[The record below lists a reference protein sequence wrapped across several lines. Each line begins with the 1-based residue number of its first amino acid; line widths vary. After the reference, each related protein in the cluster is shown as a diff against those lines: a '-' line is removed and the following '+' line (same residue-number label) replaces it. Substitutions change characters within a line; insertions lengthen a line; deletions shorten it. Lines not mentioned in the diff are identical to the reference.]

1 MSRASLSSRFELR
14 LRAWILCIASACF
27 FGCAVGTS
35 GTNVTTGEASP
46 SDATTAAAPKTDPPP
61 RIDEPSV
68 KPGINDPYFRAD
80 GLETYTRILEA
91 KTREIVQ
98 RRSEIVDA
106 IGLEKGMVV
115 ADIGAGTGLLTTG
128 MAKRVGPRGT
138 VFAVDIVPAFLERI
152 RERTTAEGLSNVIV
166 VRGEERATGL
176 EPASL
181 DLAFMCD
188 TYHHIEYPEAYM
200 RSLFRTL
207 RPGALL
213 VLVDMK
219 RPEGESSPAVLRHVR
234 ADKPT
239 VIAEVERAGFVF
251 ESEIDLLRENYYLRF
266 RRP

>member
-1 MSRASLSSRFELR
+1 MRSPLVSAWLR
-14 LRAWILCIASACF
+14 CLVAASAL
-27 FGCAVGTS
+27 GCAAGAANS
-35 GTNVTTGEASP
+35 AAFD
-46 SDATTAAAPKTDPPP
+46 DAKNAADTAAGPGLATRVEPAP
-61 RIDEPSV
+61 IEEHSV
-68 KPGINDPYFRAD
+68 KPGINDPYFRDD
-80 GLETYTRILEA
+80 GLERYTRILEA
-91 KTREIVQ
+91 ESREIVQ
-98 RRSEIVDA
+98 RRNDIVDA
-106 IGLEKGMVV
+106 IGLEEGMVV

-152 RERTTAEGLSNVIV
+152 RERATAEGLSNVIV

-207 RPGALL
+207 RPSALL

-219 RPEGESSPAVLRHVR
+219 RPEGQSSPAVLRHVR